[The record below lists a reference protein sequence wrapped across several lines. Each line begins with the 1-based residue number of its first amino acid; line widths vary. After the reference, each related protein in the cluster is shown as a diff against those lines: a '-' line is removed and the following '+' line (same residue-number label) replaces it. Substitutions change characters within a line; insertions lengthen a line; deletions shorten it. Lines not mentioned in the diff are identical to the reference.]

1 MTRIVLI
8 RHGQALAYTEQV
20 VAGHACKGLS
30 DHGRTQAEALR
41 DRLLRTEELRD
52 ATAFYA
58 SLMRRAH
65 ETAEIISPGV
75 GDGTLDIRQD
85 CGLCEQ
91 HPGEA
96 DGILWSE
103 YDERYGGIDTIYHED
118 RTRVGAPGSESVDMM
133 VDRVAQALER
143 LAKEHPAETI
153 VVACHGGVIGCSF
166 EALAGVRLNSLVR
179 YTENTAITEWQ
190 FGEHGERGWTLVRYN
205 DCGHLT

>member
-8 RHGQALAYTEQV
+8 RHGQALAFTEQI

-30 DHGRTQAEALR
+30 DHGRMQAERLR
-41 DRLLRTEELRD
+41 ERLTRTGELRD

-65 ETAEIISPGV
+65 ETAEIIAPGV
-75 GDGTLDIRQD
+75 GDGSLEIRQD

-103 YDERYGGIDTIYHED
+103 YDERYGGLDTIHRED
-118 RTRVGAPGSESVDMM
+118 RGRIGAPGSESVDMM
-133 VDRVAQALER
+133 VERVAEALER
-143 LAKEHPAETI
+143 LAKEHPSGTI

-166 EALAGVRLNSLVR
+166 EALAGIKLGSLVR
-179 YTENTAITEWQ
+179 FTENTAMTEWL
-190 FGEHGERGWTLVRYN
+190 HTERGWELIRYN
-205 DCGHLT
+205 DAAHLG

>member
-8 RHGQALAYTEQV
+8 RHGQALAFTEQI

-30 DHGRTQAEALR
+30 DHGRSQAASLR
-41 DRLLRTEELRD
+41 ERLLRTGELRG

-65 ETAEIISPGV
+65 ETAEIIAPAI
-75 GDGTLDIRQD
+75 GDGSLEIRQD

-103 YDERYGGIDTIYHED
+103 YDARFGSIDTLGVRD
-118 RTRVGAPGSESVDMM
+118 RSMVAAPGSESVDMM
-133 VDRVAQALER
+133 VSRVGEALDR
-143 LAKEHPAETI
+143 LATEHAGETI
-153 VVACHGGVIGCSF
+153 VVACHGGVVGCSF
-166 EALAGVRLNSLVR
+166 EALAGVQLNALVR
-179 YTENTAITEWQ
+179 YTENTATTEWVHNH
-190 FGEHGERGWTLVRYN
+190 HGWSLVRFN
-205 DCGHLT
+205 DAAHLL

>member
-8 RHGQALAYTEQV
+8 RHGQALGYTERV

-30 DHGRTQAEALR
+30 DHGRWQAEQLR
-41 DRLLRTEELRD
+41 DRLARTGELKD

-65 ETAEIISPGV
+65 ETAEIIAPHV
-75 GDGTLDIRQD
+75 GDGSLEIRQD

-103 YDERYGGIDTIYHED
+103 YDERYGGLDSIYRED
-118 RTRVGAPGSESVDMM
+118 RARIGAPGSESVDMM
-133 VDRVAQALER
+133 VERVAEALER
-143 LAKEHPAETI
+143 LAREHPYETI
-153 VVACHGGVIGCSF
+153 VIACHGGVVGCSF
-166 EALAGVRLNSLVR
+166 EALAGVPLNSLVR
-179 YTENTAITEWQ
+179 YTENTAITEWRHEEQ
-190 FGEHGERGWTLVRYN
+190 HGWTLVRYN
-205 DCGHLT
+205 DAAHVS

>member
-8 RHGQALAYTEQV
+8 RHGQALAYTEQI
-20 VAGHACKGLS
+20 VAGHLCKGLS
-30 DHGRTQAEALR
+30 DHGRVQAE
-41 DRLLRTEELRD
+41 LLRERLERTGELRD

-65 ETAEIISPGV
+65 ETAEIIASGV
-75 GDGTLDIRQD
+75 GDGSLEIRQD

-103 YDERYGGIDTIYHED
+103 YEEQFGGLDSIYSDD
-118 RTRVGAPGSESVDMM
+118 RTRAGAPGAESIDMM
-133 VDRVAQALER
+133 VERVADALER
-143 LAKEHPAETI
+143 LAREHPSETI

-166 EALAGVRLNSLVR
+166 EALAGVQLNSLVR

-190 FGEHGERGWTLVRYN
+190 HTERGWTLVRYN
-205 DCGHLT
+205 DCAHLS

>member
-8 RHGQALAYTEQV
+8 RHGQALAYTEQTV
-20 VAGHACKGLS
+20 SGHACKGLS
-30 DHGRTQAEALR
+30 EHGRAQAERLR
-41 DRLLRTEELRD
+41 ERLIRSGELRD

-65 ETAEIISPGV
+65 ETAEIIAPAV
-75 GDGTLDIRQD
+75 GDGTLEIAQD

-103 YDERYGGIDTIYHED
+103 YDERYGAIDSIYHED

-133 VDRVAQALER
+133 VERVAIALDR
-143 LAKEHPAETI
+143 LAKEHPDETI

-179 YTENTAITEWQ
+179 YTENTAITEWL
-190 FGEHGERGWTLVRYN
+190 HTERGWELQRYN
-205 DCGHLT
+205 DCAHLS